1 MVKKGGLTTEMVKVT
16 NPKCNQDLDKDIVD
30 GHKPGERNWNNVFE
44 SCNRLESATAIS
56 LTKGQFPVVFG
67 GDHS

>member
-1 MVKKGGLTTEMVKVT
+1 MEKKGGLTTEMVNVT
-16 NPKCNQDLDKDIVD
+16 NTKCNQALEKDIVD

-44 SCNRLESATAIS
+44 SCNRLEQATAAS
-56 LTKGQFPVVFG
+56 LRKGQFPVVFG